1 MYVWRLAANGLERT
15 ALAKMIARSDAIAK
29 YVPLPDELQ
38 NFLQIE
44 TYYQRLLAEARRAFP
59 STTFN
64 LRLGVPRQLEP
75 PPHSYAPGDP
85 RPLQECRSNE
95 LG

>member
-15 ALAKMIARSDAIAK
+15 ALAKKTARCDAIAR

-38 NFLQIE
+38 NLLNIE
-44 TYYQRLLAEARRAFP
+44 NYYQRLLAEARRAFP

-85 RPLQECRSNE
+85 LPLQECRSSE
-95 LG
+95 FG